1 VAFCHV
7 GAFALTLGCF
17 GPPPRVAS
25 ATDQTVHEIIGG
37 PFEASGVAQVGN
49 TSQVLF
55 VDDGRNRDVFLM
67 ELSDEGVQRGT
78 PIAIPLLADVTDLE
92 AIATDGR
99 YFYVVG
105 SQSKLTGT
113 EGDGL
118 VRFEYDPVERRIHNV
133 SRIRGLKSW
142 LAEQVDELR
151 DTKGKLGDHVLN
163 IEGLAWDAVGERLLL
178 GLRAP
183 VINDEAL
190 LVPIAMTKRDG
201 AFTRENLRPDGA
213 AIRLKLDG
221 AGIRSL
227 EYDAQSGTLL
237 LITGASLNDET
248 RDFRVLEWN
257 GNLTS
262 TPREIRRFD
271 RSLKPEGWSIL
282 TVAGRRQHVLVFDT
296 NRWALID

>member
-1 VAFCHV
+1 VAFRHA
-7 GAFALTLGCF
+7 GAFALTVGCF
-17 GPPPRVAS
+17 APPPIDS
-25 ATDQTVHEIIGG
+25 ATVQTVHEIVGG

-55 VDDGRNRDVFLM
+55 VDDGQHRDVFLM
-67 ELSDEGVQRGT
+67 ELSDEGVQRGPPT
-78 PIAIPLLADVTDLE
+78 AIPLHADVTDLE

-99 YFYVVG
+99 FFYVVG

-142 LAEQVDELR
+142 LAEHVGELR
-151 DTKGKLGDHVLN
+151 GTRGRMGDHVLN
-163 IEGLAWDAVGERLLL
+163 IEGLAWDAEGERLLL

-183 VINDEAL
+183 VINGEAL
-190 LVPIAMTKRDG
+190 LVPVAMTNRDA

-213 AIRLKLDG
+213 TIRLKLGG

-227 EYDAQSGTLL
+227 EYDTQSRTLL

-262 TPREIRRFD
+262 APREIRRFD
-271 RSLKPEGWSIL
+271 RSLKPEGWSTL